1 MEKVN
6 NNFDERLKQYSE
18 EIKSMEIVYQNGR
31 VKYINKKNMIN
42 LKNRNIQDESRCIK
56 SENQEKDFYTNDE
69 EYSSFKNMYSLILK
83 FIFTCIIFISM
94 PFVANKIAN
103 VGVNEFVSGIGTI
116 FISCSIKSL
125 TKSSPGSDIAGVP
138 ASETKAKFLPSS
150 NNERTCSDLT
160 PSLCL

>member
-69 EYSSFKNMYSLILK
+69 EYSSFK
-83 FIFTCIIFISM
+83 CIIFISM

-116 FISCSIKSL
+116 FISYFIVN
-125 TKSSPGSDIAGVP
+125 IIWV
-138 ASETKAKFLPSS
+138 FL
-150 NNERTCSDLT
+150 E
-160 PSLCL
+160 

>member
-1 MEKVN
+1 MNMNCGGYDMEKVN

-103 VGVNEFVSGIGTI
+103 VGVSEFVSCIGTI
-116 FISCSIKSL
+116 FISYFIVN
-125 TKSSPGSDIAGVP
+125 IIWV
-138 ASETKAKFLPSS
+138 FL
-150 NNERTCSDLT
+150 E
-160 PSLCL
+160 

>member
-1 MEKVN
+1 MNCGGYDMEKVN

-94 PFVANKIAN
+94 PFVANKY
-103 VGVNEFVSGIGTI
+103 
-116 FISCSIKSL
+116 L
-125 TKSSPGSDIAGVP
+125 
-138 ASETKAKFLPSS
+138 
-150 NNERTCSDLT
+150 
-160 PSLCL
+160 

>member
-1 MEKVN
+1 MNCGGYDMEKVN

-83 FIFTCIIFISM
+83 FIFTCIISKKLK
-94 PFVANKIAN
+94 N
-103 VGVNEFVSGIGTI
+103 
-116 FISCSIKSL
+116 
-125 TKSSPGSDIAGVP
+125 
-138 ASETKAKFLPSS
+138 
-150 NNERTCSDLT
+150 
-160 PSLCL
+160 

>member
-1 MEKVN
+1 MNMNCGGYDMEKVN

-83 FIFTCIIFISM
+83 FIFTCIISK
-94 PFVANKIAN
+94 KIKKLAY
-103 VGVNEFVSGIGTI
+103 VSGIGTI
-116 FISCSIKSL
+116 FISYFIVNIIWL
-125 TKSSPGSDIAGVP
+125 
-138 ASETKAKFLPSS
+138 FL
-150 NNERTCSDLT
+150 E
-160 PSLCL
+160 

>member
-69 EYSSFKNMYSLILK
+69 EYSILKNMYSLILK

-103 VGVNEFVSGIGTI
+103 IGVNEFISGIGTI
-116 FISCSIKSL
+116 FIS
-125 TKSSPGSDIAGVP
+125 
-138 ASETKAKFLPSS
+138 
-150 NNERTCSDLT
+150 
-160 PSLCL
+160 

>member
-56 SENQEKDFYTNDE
+56 SENQEKDF
-69 EYSSFKNMYSLILK
+69 
-83 FIFTCIIFISM
+83 
-94 PFVANKIAN
+94 VANKIAN

-116 FISCSIKSL
+116 FISYFIVN
-125 TKSSPGSDIAGVP
+125 IIWV
-138 ASETKAKFLPSS
+138 FL
-150 NNERTCSDLT
+150 E
-160 PSLCL
+160 

>member
-56 SENQEKDFYTNDE
+56 S
-69 EYSSFKNMYSLILK
+69 
-83 FIFTCIIFISM
+83 
-94 PFVANKIAN
+94 
-103 VGVNEFVSGIGTI
+103 
-116 FISCSIKSL
+116 
-125 TKSSPGSDIAGVP
+125 
-138 ASETKAKFLPSS
+138 
-150 NNERTCSDLT
+150 
-160 PSLCL
+160 

>member
-1 MEKVN
+1 MNMNCGGYDMEKVN

-94 PFVANKIAN
+94 PFAAPHLMMI
-103 VGVNEFVSGIGTI
+103 
-116 FISCSIKSL
+116 
-125 TKSSPGSDIAGVP
+125 
-138 ASETKAKFLPSS
+138 
-150 NNERTCSDLT
+150 NN
-160 PSLCL
+160 P

>member
-1 MEKVN
+1 MNMNCGGYDMEKVN

-94 PFVANKIAN
+94 RLFQVL
-103 VGVNEFVSGIGTI
+103 E
-116 FISCSIKSL
+116 L
-125 TKSSPGSDIAGVP
+125 
-138 ASETKAKFLPSS
+138 FLY
-150 NNERTCSDLT
+150 LI
-160 PSLCL
+160 L

>member
-42 LKNRNIQDESRCIK
+42 LKNRNI
-56 SENQEKDFYTNDE
+56 
-69 EYSSFKNMYSLILK
+69 LILK

-116 FISCSIKSL
+116 FISYFIVN
-125 TKSSPGSDIAGVP
+125 IIWV
-138 ASETKAKFLPSS
+138 FL
-150 NNERTCSDLT
+150 E
-160 PSLCL
+160 

>member
-56 SENQEKDFYTNDE
+56 SENQEKDFIQMMK
-69 EYSSFKNMYSLILK
+69 SIRVLK
-83 FIFTCIIFISM
+83 ICI
-94 PFVANKIAN
+94 V
-103 VGVNEFVSGIGTI
+103 
-116 FISCSIKSL
+116 
-125 TKSSPGSDIAGVP
+125 
-138 ASETKAKFLPSS
+138 
-150 NNERTCSDLT
+150 
-160 PSLCL
+160 

>member
-1 MEKVN
+1 MNCGGYDMEKVN

-42 LKNRNIQDESRCIK
+42 LKNRNIRDESRCIK

-83 FIFTCIIFISM
+83 FIFTCIISKKLK
-94 PFVANKIAN
+94 N
-103 VGVNEFVSGIGTI
+103 
-116 FISCSIKSL
+116 
-125 TKSSPGSDIAGVP
+125 
-138 ASETKAKFLPSS
+138 
-150 NNERTCSDLT
+150 
-160 PSLCL
+160 